1 MKFAMPVSLFPTL
14 PMNLKFFVGWVN
26 GFIVC
31 PRGARYDKP
40 RGHKSVPTLHA
51 PVHGTQFGLKI
62 GDCDLFRKRA
72 RGRTNR
78 YASFTITKKK
88 NHLLRALCCGLTL
101 GFALMA
107 EATSPVP
114 DTVPV
119 STPAANP
126 AAVPTA
132 TPVAV
137 PAIAPASAST
147 VRIIQARAAKPSVA
161 VYLDIRT
168 EGGAAVANVRAE
180 QLQAEIGPYPAST
193 QSLQAFSTSGEGI
206 AYIFLVDVSKSLKP
220 DLFAQICNALLQW
233 TEKMGGKDRA
243 AIVTFG
249 ESVKTA
255 QDFTADKAIL
265 KTKIEEL
272 VLTDLHTRLHEGL
285 VRALDLGRRDDAD
298 LPSRRV
304 IVTLT
309 DGVADAAGGST
320 REETMARIKEEPV
333 PIYAIGF
340 AAASVSAKDKD
351 QGFKALGAFAHA
363 SGGALIAADARPLDE
378 IFAGLHETV
387 REAYLLTLDC
397 ATCPG
402 DGRAYPLR
410 VKLQTD
416 NRVLTATSDVRLAPG
431 AVLPVAPQPEQIN
444 SLPLWAWF
452 AGGAGIVAVLGF
464 LLSRRKKTLP
474 VHQPAVSDSIPD
486 LPLVQA
492 MDVPADLAVTAM
504 PEARPPGIPIRLT
517 AVSGAQRGREW
528 LTEVGTET
536 VIGRSPRCA
545 VVIDDDSEISSRNS
559 VLSAEG
565 GLLFVDDLD
574 STNGTFVNGSPIA
587 GRRRVGDGDLILVGR
602 TELRLTLAHSA
613 G

>member
-1 MKFAMPVSLFPTL
+1 MA
-14 PMNLKFFVGWVN
+14 G
-26 GFIVC
+26 
-31 PRGARYDKP
+31 Y
-40 RGHKSVPTLHA
+40 
-51 PVHGTQFGLKI
+51 
-62 GDCDLFRKRA
+62 LFRMKIRIL
-72 RGRTNR
+72 R
-78 YASFTITKKK
+78 Y
-88 NHLLRALCCGLTL
+88 LCCGLTL

-114 DTVPV
+114 NTVPV
-119 STPAANP
+119 SPTAATPAP
-126 AAVPTA
+126 AAVPMA
-132 TPVAV
+132 TPVT
-137 PAIAPASAST
+137 APATAPTVASN
-147 VRIIQARAAKPSVA
+147 VRIIQARAAKPIVA

-168 EGGAAVANVRAE
+168 ESGAAVANVRAE

-193 QSLQAFSTSGEGI
+193 KSLQPFSTSGEGI

-220 DLFAQICNALLQW
+220 DQFAQIRNALLQW
-233 TEKMGGKDRA
+233 TGKMGDKDRA

-255 QDFTADKAIL
+255 QDFTADKAVL
-265 KTKIEEL
+265 KTKIDEL

-298 LPSRRV
+298 LPRRRV

-309 DGVADAAGGST
+309 DGLADAAGGGT

-340 AAASVSAKDKD
+340 AAASVSARNKD
-351 QGFKALGAFAHA
+351 QGYKALGAFAHA
-363 SGGALIAADARPLDE
+363 SGGAFIAADAKPLDE
-378 IFAGLHETV
+378 IFAELHGII

-410 VKLQTD
+410 VKLQAG

-431 AVLPVAPQPEQIN
+431 AVLPVAPQTAPPEPKLID
-444 SLPLWAWF
+444 SLPLWVWLS
-452 AGGAGIVAVLGF
+452 GGAGIVAVLGF
-464 LLSRRKKTLP
+464 LLSRRKKTAPEPQP
-474 VHQPAVSDSIPD
+474 VVPAPTPE
-486 LPLVQA
+486 LHLAQA

-504 PEARPPGIPIRLT
+504 PEARLPGIPIRLT

-559 VLSAEG
+559 ILSAEG

-574 STNGTFVNGSPIA
+574 STNGTSVNGSPIA
-587 GRRRVGDGDLILVGR
+587 GRCRVGDGDLILVGR
-602 TELRLTLAHSA
+602 TELRLTLTNRSE
-613 G
+613 

>member
-1 MKFAMPVSLFPTL
+1 MMLKTKFRWMLAMGVAMMVQAAFAAPDV
-14 PMNLKFFVGWVN
+14 
-26 GFIVC
+26 
-31 PRGARYDKP
+31 
-40 RGHKSVPTLHA
+40 A
-51 PVHGTQFGLKI
+51 PVG
-62 GDCDLFRKRA
+62 
-72 RGRTNR
+72 
-78 YASFTITKKK
+78 ASG
-88 NHLLRALCCGLTL
+88 A
-101 GFALMA
+101 
-107 EATSPVP
+107 
-114 DTVPV
+114 
-119 STPAANP
+119 TPAPPATPIAAP
-126 AAVPTA
+126 AA
-132 TPVAV
+132 
-137 PAIAPASAST
+137 ASNI
-147 VRIIQARAAKPSVA
+147 RIIQARAAKPSVA

-193 QSLQAFSTSGEGI
+193 KSLQAFSISGEGV

-220 DLFAQICNALLQW
+220 DQFAQIRNALLQW

-272 VLTDLHTRLHEGL
+272 ALTDLHTRLHEGL

-340 AAASVSAKDKD
+340 APASVSARDKD
-351 QGFKALGAFAHA
+351 QGYKALGAFAHA
-363 SGGALIAADARPLDE
+363 SGGAFITADARPLDE

-387 REAYLLTLDC
+387 REAYLLMLDC

-410 VKLQTD
+410 VKLQAD

-431 AVLPVAPQPEQIN
+431 VVLPVVAPLAPKLTD
-444 SLPLWAWF
+444 SLPLWAWL
-452 AGGAGIVAVLGF
+452 AGGAGIVAALGF

-474 VHQPAVSDSIPD
+474 VPQPAVSDPTPD

-492 MDVPADLAVTAM
+492 MDAPSDLAVTAM
-504 PEARPPGIPIRLT
+504 PEARSPGISIRLT

-528 LTEVGTET
+528 LAEVGAET
-536 VIGRSPRCA
+536 VIGRSARCA
-545 VVIDDDSEISSRNS
+545 VVIDDDSEVSSRNS

-574 STNGTFVNGSPIA
+574 STNGTSVNGSPIA
-587 GRRRVGDGDLILVGR
+587 GRCRVGDGDLILVGR

>member
-1 MKFAMPVSLFPTL
+1 MMLKTKFQWM
-14 PMNLKFFVGWVN
+14 
-26 GFIVC
+26 
-31 PRGARYDKP
+31 
-40 RGHKSVPTLHA
+40 
-51 PVHGTQFGLKI
+51 
-62 GDCDLFRKRA
+62 
-72 RGRTNR
+72 
-78 YASFTITKKK
+78 
-88 NHLLRALCCGLTL
+88 LTL

-107 EATSPVP
+107 QGAFAAP
-114 DTVPV
+114 DAAPV
-119 STPAANP
+119 SAPVATPVTAP
-126 AAVPTA
+126 AAVPAA
-132 TPVAV
+132 TPDAAPTIV
-137 PAIAPASAST
+137 PAAAST
-147 VRIIQARAAKPSVA
+147 VRIIQARASKPNVA

-168 EGGAAVANVRAE
+168 ESGMAVENVRAE

-193 QSLQAFSTSGEGI
+193 KSLQPFSTSGEGI

-220 DLFAQICNALLQW
+220 EQFAQIRNALRQW

-272 VLTDLHTRLHEGL
+272 VLSDLHTRLHEGL

-309 DGVADAAGGST
+309 DGLADAAGGST
-320 REETMARIKEEPV
+320 REETMARIKEESV

-340 AAASVSAKDKD
+340 AAASVSARDKD

-363 SGGALIAADARPLDE
+363 SGGAFITGDTKTMDE
-378 IFAGLHETV
+378 IFAELHGMV
-387 REAYLLTLDC
+387 REAYLLMLDC

-410 VKLQTD
+410 VKLQAG

-431 AVLPVAPQPEQIN
+431 VVVPVAPQTAPAEPKLLD
-444 SLPLWAWF
+444 SLPLWVWL

-464 LLSRRKKTLP
+464 LLSRRKKTVP
-474 VHQPAVSDSIPD
+474 EPQPAVPA
-486 LPLVQA
+486 PTPGPHLVPA
-492 MDVPADLAVTAM
+492 MDVPVDLAITTM
-504 PEARPPGIPIRLT
+504 PKARPGIPIRLT

-536 VIGRSPRCA
+536 LIGRSPQCA
-545 VVIDDDSEISSRNS
+545 VVIDDDSEVSSRNS

-565 GLLFVDDLD
+565 GLLFVDDLGA
-574 STNGTFVNGSPIA
+574 TNGTSVNGSPII
-587 GRRRVGDGDLILVGR
+587 GRRRVSDGDLILVGR
-602 TELRLTLAHSA
+602 TELRLTLLKSA